1 MKWWMESKVITT
13 HVPLELADRIDRWAA
28 RLQRSRGWIVKQAL
42 AAWADR
48 EDAAPAGQ
56 APAGKAPAGEAPAGR
71 VGFAETQ
78 LPFAAELPAEDRDA
92 ARAAVETL
100 KALRQ
105 TTTLGDLSWRALRDA
120 GRR

>member
-1 MKWWMESKVITT
+1 MKRWMESKVITT

-48 EDAAPAGQ
+48 EDA
-56 APAGKAPAGEAPAGR
+56 APAGR

>member
-1 MKWWMESKVITT
+1 MKRWMESKVITT

-48 EDAAPAGQ
+48 EDAAPAGE
-56 APAGKAPAGEAPAGR
+56 APAGKAPAGR

-78 LPFAAELPAEDRDA
+78 LPFAAELLAEDRDA

>member
-56 APAGKAPAGEAPAGR
+56 APAGKA
-71 VGFAETQ
+71 GFAETQ
-78 LPFAAELPAEDRDA
+78 LAFAAELPAEDRDA

>member
-48 EDAAPAGQ
+48 EDAAPAG
-56 APAGKAPAGEAPAGR
+56 KAPAGR